1 MINHRFLAIFFRIFL
16 LSILL
21 LRSNVFAA
29 PQTINFQAR
38 IKKPNGQ
45 NLESSSVN
53 FRFTYTDESGSCV
66 LYSEDFTAL
75 PMTASAGG
83 VINISLGTGSRVF
96 PAAGGTVLFDIFNN
110 SSTGLSCQSGAS
122 LTPLA
127 TDNRY
132 VVMQFNYSES
142 SGWQTLPAIKLN
154 AVPYSMYSTESLN
167 ATKLNGLAASSYT
180 KLTDFTT
187 CVGSQVLTFNG
198 TAFSCTTPAGGTI
211 TSVSAGA
218 PLASSG
224 GATPNITITQASAT
238 TSGYLS
244 SADWTTFNNK
254 MGTTLANNSFW
265 IGDSGTPVAV
275 VASGD
280 ISSIS
285 TTGIFTLS
293 DTIGSSGTSSKV
305 TYDSKGRITAVSSL
319 NSSDVTG
326 ALTYTPVNKAG
337 DSMTGSLNLP
347 TNGLVVGTDQLTV
360 STGNVGIG
368 TAAPSVKLDIRG
380 AAVSRANIIASG
392 ATVDLASSNVHLL
405 KSVGASA
412 ITLQNPISGGSYT
425 LVISDLTARTYTFS
439 GCTNS
444 YFNPSNGAT
453 SGQSTYSILVVV
465 DGANTE
471 CYIAWMTGFN

>member
-1 MINHRFLAIFFRIFL
+1 MIRRHLVLIFFSTLL
-16 LSILL
+16 LSTLL
-21 LRSNVFAA
+21 LSSTVFAT
-29 PQTINFQAR
+29 PKTINFQAR

-75 PMTASAGG
+75 PMPVGG
-83 VINISLGTGSRVF
+83 EGLINIPLGTGSRVF
-96 PAAGGTVLFDIFNN
+96 PVAGATVLFDIFNN
-110 SSTGLSCQSGAS
+110 SSASLNCQSGGS

-142 SGWQTLPAIKLN
+142 GGWQTLPKIKLN

-167 ATKLNGLAASSYT
+167 ASKLNGLAASSYA

-198 TAFSCTTPAGGTI
+198 TTFSCTNPAGGTV

-218 PLASSG
+218 PLTSSG
-224 GATPNITITQASAT
+224 GSTPNITITQASAA

-244 SADWTTFNNK
+244 SADWTSFNNK
-254 MGTTLANNSFW
+254 MSTTLANNSFW

-285 TTGIFTLS
+285 TTGVFTLS

-305 TYDSKGRITAVSSL
+305 TYDSKGRITASSSL
-319 NSSDVTG
+319 NSGDITS
-326 ALTYTPVNKAG
+326 ALAYTPVNKAG
-337 DSMTGSLNLP
+337 DSMAGSLSLP
-347 TNGLVVGTDQLTV
+347 TNGLTVGTDQLTV

-368 TAAPSVKLDIRG
+368 TATPSVKLDVRG

-392 ATVDLASSNVHLL
+392 ATVDLSLSNVHLL

-425 LVISDLTARTYTFS
+425 LVISDVTVRTYTFS

-453 SGQSTYSILVVV
+453 TGQSTYSILVVV